1 MIVVLF
7 TFRIEFW
14 YVIKWSRHQSLID
27 MLTRF
32 QFFFFFSV
40 LVFVRL
46 LFTHCIS
53 VGCLNSLIM
62 VGVEVS

>member
-32 QFFFFFSV
+32 QFFFLSV
-40 LVFVRL
+40 LVFGRL

-62 VGVEVS
+62 VGVEFS